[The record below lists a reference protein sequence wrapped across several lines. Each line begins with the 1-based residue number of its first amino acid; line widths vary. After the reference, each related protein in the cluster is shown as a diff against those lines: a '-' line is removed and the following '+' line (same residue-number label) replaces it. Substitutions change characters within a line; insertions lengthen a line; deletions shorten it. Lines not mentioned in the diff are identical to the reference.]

1 MQIDSIVV
9 IAALAHFEFEEH
21 AVDFDFRII
30 GQFGYFLL
38 RKYLSDLSENTCGW
52 YLDI

>member
-9 IAALAHFEFEEH
+9 FAALAHFEFEEH

-30 GQFGYFLL
+30 GQFGYFFIEEI
-38 RKYLSDLSENTCGW
+38 SV
-52 YLDI
+52 